1 MADDMTGRQRQ
12 DHQYPRPANA
22 GPGTGAPVNAAPG
35 GASVS
40 AQAGPTH
47 AHASGHRSAEADPA
61 FTGTAQPNS
70 SLAFTRQHIDFGH
83 ARAARRHSIFVAV
96 MKGLL
101 PSLAVCF
108 VVALILW
115 SQGVFDAK
123 TSDAAFEPSKIDLS
137 GSGVKMVSP
146 KLTGLDRDDQRF
158 EVSANSAVQDADN
171 PGLVTME
178 QIQGRMTLDDGGWFR
193 VEADGGEYNSDTNI
207 LTLTE
212 DIEVTVSTG
221 YVARLNGA
229 RVDFQEG
236 RVDTS
241 NPVLVFMNAGIVTG
255 NAMSMLNKGELVR
268 FTGGTT
274 MTINGRAGNPASDK

>member
-1 MADDMTGRQRQ
+1 
-12 DHQYPRPANA
+12 
-22 GPGTGAPVNAAPG
+22 
-35 GASVS
+35 
-40 AQAGPTH
+40 
-47 AHASGHRSAEADPA
+47 
-61 FTGTAQPNS
+61 
-70 SLAFTRQHIDFGH
+70 
-83 ARAARRHSIFVAV
+83 

-108 VVALILW
+108 VLAILLW
-115 SQGVFDAK
+115 SQGVFDSEE
-123 TSDAAFEPSKIDLS
+123 SDSVFELDQIDLS

-158 EVSANSAVQDADN
+158 EVSADSAVQDADN

-178 QIQGRMTLDDGGWFR
+178 RIQGRMTLKDGGWFR
-193 VEADGGEYNSDTNI
+193 VEADGGEYDSDSNI
-207 LTLTE
+207 LTLTD
-212 DIEVTVSTG
+212 DIEVTVSSG
-221 YVARLNGA
+221 YVARLNSA

-236 RVDTS
+236 RVDTT

-274 MTINGRAGNPASDK
+274 MTINGRAGNTASEQ